1 MTLKIDGLGSSP
13 SQIAISKILRTI
25 DDPKIT
31 NRVTR
36 CFWQS
41 KEEIAKLKAY
51 VKDHDTNFYVRLLN
65 IFREQALAK
74 VDKYKNSLEKD
85 LYTHLRC
92 AVVGLFREAMGE
104 VSEISKENIRRR
116 QRGQRPL

>member
-13 SQIAISKILRTI
+13 SQITINKILRTI
-25 DDPKIT
+25 DKPKIT

-36 CFWQS
+36 CFLQS
-41 KEEIAKLKAY
+41 KEEIAKLKAC
-51 VKDHDTNFYVRLLN
+51 VKNYDTSFYIRLLN
-65 IFREQALAK
+65 IFREQALVK
-74 VDKYKNSLEKD
+74 VDKHKDSLEKD

-92 AVVGLFREAMGE
+92 AVVGLFREAIRE
-104 VSEISKENIRRR
+104 VSETSKENIRRR